1 MSIKEEQL
9 QEIEAITSIYPDEI
23 AVLSEDPYPKFNLM
37 IKPTTNDED
46 DFRPFL
52 LLEIKFHEH
61 YPDQSPEIAIVDS
74 VNVDDRS
81 VFESEI
87 KTICAENLGMPV
99 IFTLASH
106 LSEQLSIQSETRLA
120 RQREAIERKI
130 REEEEAEQKRF
141 EGTCVSVESF
151 IKWKVKFDAE
161 RAELIKTVK
170 VDESEPKKLTG
181 RQLFEK
187 DRSLYDSDI
196 KFISGE
202 GGEVVEVDESLF
214 EDMLDLEFDDAGTT
228 GIDLSDVDQ

>member
-87 KTICAENLGMPV
+87 KTICAEN
-99 IFTLASH
+99 
-106 LSEQLSIQSETRLA
+106 LA

>member
-1 MSIKEEQL
+1 MSVKDEQL
-9 QEIEAITSIYPDEI
+9 QEIEALASIYPDEI
-23 AVLSEDPYPKFNLM
+23 TVLSEDPYPKFKLI

-46 DFRPFL
+46 ELRPFL
-52 LLEIKFHEH
+52 LLEVKFHAN
-61 YPDQSPEIAIVDS
+61 YPEQSPEINIIDS
-74 VNVDDRS
+74 ANVDDTS
-81 VFESEI
+81 SFESEI
-87 KTICAENLGMPV
+87 NKICEENLGMPV

-106 LSEQLSIQSETRLA
+106 LSEQLSIQSEN
-120 RQREAIERKI
+120 RQIRHLENLERKQ

-141 EGTCVSVESF
+141 EGTCVTVESF

-161 RAELIKTVK
+161 RNELTKTIKI
-170 VDESEPKKLTG
+170 DDNEIKKLTG

-196 KFISGE
+196 KFVSGE

-214 EDMLDLEFDDAGTT
+214 EDMLDLDLDDAATT